1 VHPEGGRVTAL
12 GFVSAA
18 PNARLHDADRRR
30 QIALLESSCA
40 RRGLD
45 LVALVHDVETTRG
58 HARPALGYAVERL
71 SDGST
76 NCLIVTDLG
85 RLCRSVAEL
94 GKVLR
99 ALERVDARLI
109 SLQPPIDTGTES
121 GRRAAQTLCAISDW
135 ERGRAA
141 ERSRKALEAARAK
154 GAVQPAISP
163 ELKRRIARMRG
174 AGMTLQAIVD
184 ELNEAGVPTV
194 RGGAKWRVSSVQS
207 ATGYKRPLRA

>member
-1 VHPEGGRVTAL
+1 VHPDGGRVTAL
-12 GFVSAA
+12 GFVSGA
-18 PNARLHDADRRR
+18 PNARLHDADLRE

-40 RRGLD
+40 RRGLE
-45 LVALVHDVETTRG
+45 LVALVHDVVTTRR

-71 SDGST
+71 ADGST
-76 NCLIVTDLG
+76 DCLIVTDLG

-94 GKVLR
+94 GTVLR

-109 SLQPPIDTGTES
+109 SLQPPIDTETES
-121 GRRAAQTLCAISDW
+121 GRRVAQILCSISDW
-135 ERGRAA
+135 ERSRAS

-154 GAVQPAISP
+154 GAIQPAISP
-163 ELKRRIARMRG
+163 ELKRQIARMRG

-207 ATGYKRPLRA
+207 AIGYKRPLRA